1 MSMPTWL
8 NDAQTFPSNDHG
20 AFNNPSDPSM
30 GFMHTP
36 TTSSFDFNQM
46 QNQQLQQRMQNGNT
60 RNGSPAYH
68 NPVYPTQTL
77 VPSKRPRPQEDGVGA
92 SPQQHPGI
100 LPASRSQTPQGQYP
114 GFQGTINGNQQFSGP
129 NSYPQFQQ
137 ASNNPNQSPS
147 VPNQTFNPHMP
158 HQRVS
163 TMSPSPFSPATQNFS
178 AQASPPHSEHGSRV
192 NTPQNGNHQ
201 YPPGMPY
208 GAAPNQTYTP
218 PPGSMTNGGASLSQ
232 YNQHL
237 QRQQHQQRSN
247 EARMRQIQQ
256 QYQQQGGSLIPA
268 VQMPNQI
275 SPQQVAAMRQQ
286 AQSRANSPEQLLRT
300 ITSWTQQHGLPFDP
314 QPLIAGRPI
323 SAVQLFMG
331 VMKMGGSKRLTVS
344 SQWPNVATFLQ
355 FSPTQAM
362 AAAQDLQSY
371 WQSNLAA
378 YEQVFMVQ
386 QQQQQHQRRT
396 MAESMRAPGQL
407 QGIDAAARQG
417 MFSPTKQL
425 HNQQGQQLM
434 QPPPHLHAQ
443 YQTPPKATNGQHPD
457 ARQMLQNGY
466 LTPQQAQAQGRPSNM
481 HSTPQAAMQAQP
493 PVAQRQ
499 EAQRTPG
506 AVKDEKRIASQRRD
520 IWPSKNPIHDP
531 LEPRVG
537 HQGGKQ
543 PRTFGGL
550 ELNPEDYQ
558 TKSRAYFL
566 QTLDDLLKWKLSLPK
581 LEELGVIDVR
591 TLIMSLRSG
600 LHPDVR
606 HALDTLSSLCAE
618 TQTILKLDECED
630 LLESLVECAND
641 QLHLLADHSAE
652 VSDAI
657 FINSYEETV
666 RGCKVE
672 NMTLQDTPEFGSL
685 DYELDRAAD
694 KLICITTM
702 LRNLSFLDR
711 NHQLMADPTVIQCIS
726 TAIRYIGT
734 RSMLL
739 RTHQNLLDFNKD
751 TLIFLTNVS
760 HRIDLPGKEEALCI
774 LHFLLSF
781 APMPVPNNA
790 EDGDITFSPYIP
802 GVHRYYP
809 HAVDSLA
816 KLLARD
822 DPNRTIY
829 RSIFATDSASTPPYD
844 LLTRAFGLAIAT
856 MPEVGNPLLFGI
868 IKARA
873 PNMVQGLLSAEI
885 LASLIPPSEHEL
897 ARSWLA
903 SQDGFAL
910 SLLRIVSDLSKQ
922 PQPQAPPQRD
932 HRGRVPDPDPFGI
945 MTITERGFAVLRKL
959 AEKAKDADGIAP
971 GLPFGILPDKRTV
984 VAALAQRHPDHV
996 PRDFNSNVIRQ
1007 LCALS
1012 SLDT

>member
-8 NDAQTFPSNDHG
+8 NDAQPFPNNEHG
-20 AFNNPSDPSM
+20 AFTNPSDPSM

-77 VPSKRPRPQEDGVGA
+77 VPSKRPRPREDSVGA
-92 SPQQHPGI
+92 SPQQHPGV

-114 GFQGTINGNQQFSGP
+114 GFQGAINGNQQFSGP
-129 NSYPQFQQ
+129 NPYPQFQQ
-137 ASNNPNQSPS
+137 AGINPSHSPNI
-147 VPNQTFNPHMP
+147 PNQTFNPHVP
-158 HQRVS
+158 QQRVS
-163 TMSPSPFSPATQNFS
+163 TMSPSPFSPATQNFG

-192 NTPQNGNHQ
+192 NTPQNGGQQ
-201 YPPGMPY
+201 YQGMPY
-208 GAAPNQTYTP
+208 GGAPNQPFTP
-218 PPGSMTNGGASLSQ
+218 PPGSMTNGGAALSQ

-237 QRQQHQQRSN
+237 QRQQQQQRSSD
-247 EARMRQIQQ
+247 ARARQMQ
-256 QYQQQGGSLIPA
+256 QYQQQGGSLNPA
-268 VQMPNQI
+268 VQMPNQM
-275 SPQQVAAMRQQ
+275 SAQQVAAMRQQ

-300 ITSWTQQHGLPFDP
+300 ITAWTHQNGLPFNP

-331 VMKMGGSKRLTVS
+331 VMKMGGSKRLTMS

-355 FSPTQAM
+355 FPPPQAM
-362 AAAQDLQSY
+362 VAAQDLQNY

-378 YEQVFMVQ
+378 YEQVFMLQ
-386 QQQQQHQRRT
+386 QQQQQQRRT
-396 MAESMRAPGQL
+396 MAEPMRAPSQQ
-407 QGIDAAARQG
+407 QGTDAATRQE
-417 MFSPTKQL
+417 MFSPNKQL
-425 HNQQGQQLM
+425 HNQQSQQLM
-434 QPPPHLHAQ
+434 QPPPHMHAQ
-443 YQTPPKATNGQHPD
+443 YHTPSKTINGQQPD
-457 ARQMLQNGY
+457 PQQLLQNGY
-466 LTPQQAQAQGRPSNM
+466 MTPQQAQAQGRPSNIHTM
-481 HSTPQAAMQAQP
+481 PQSAMQAQP
-493 PVAQRQ
+493 AVAQRQ
-499 EAQRTPG
+499 EVQRTPG

-520 IWPSKNPIHDP
+520 IWPSKHPIQDP
-531 LEPRVG
+531 LEPRVD
-537 HQGGKQ
+537 HQGGKS

-550 ELNPEDYQ
+550 ELNPEEPQ
-558 TKSRAYFL
+558 TKSRSYFL
-566 QTLDDLLKWKLSLPK
+566 QTTDDLLKWKLSVPK

-591 TLIMSLRSG
+591 TLILSLQSR

-606 HALDTLSSLCAE
+606 YALDTLSSLCAE
-618 TQTILKLDECED
+618 TQLKLEECED
-630 LLESLVECAND
+630 LLESLVDCAD
-641 QLHLLADHSAE
+641 QQVQLLADHSAE

-657 FINSYEETV
+657 FITSYEETI

-672 NMTLQDTPEFGSL
+672 NMTLQDPPDFGTL
-685 DYELDRAAD
+685 EYDLDRAAD
-694 KLICITTM
+694 RLICITTI
-702 LRNLSFLDR
+702 LRNLSFSER
-711 NHQLMADPTVIQCIS
+711 NHQLMADSIVIRYIS

-781 APMPVPNNA
+781 APAPAPNSA
-790 EDGDITFSPYIP
+790 ENGEIAFSPYMP
-802 GVHRYYP
+802 GIHRYYP

-816 KLLARD
+816 KILARD

-829 RSIFATDSASTPPYD
+829 RAIFAADGASTPPYD
-844 LLTRAFGLAIAT
+844 LLTRAFGLAIAA
-856 MPEVGNPLLFGI
+856 MPEVGNPHLFGI

-885 LASLIPPSEHEL
+885 LASLVPTSEHEL

-910 SLLRIVSDLSKQ
+910 SLLRIVIDLGKQ
-922 PQPQAPPQRD
+922 PQPQIPAQRD
-932 HRGRVPDPDPFGI
+932 HRGRAPDPDPFGTV
-945 MTITERGFAVLRKL
+945 TITERGFAVLRAL
-959 AEKAKDADGIAP
+959 AEKAKDADGTVP
-971 GLPFGILPDKRTV
+971 GLPSSILPDKRTV

-996 PRDFNSNVIRQ
+996 PKEFNSHVIRQ